1 MHMSAKRA
9 GSVSVVAGLAL
20 LWAGCGSDDSAEP
33 DAGVSDESGAEDVEP
48 SAEDPNESKGMLK
61 IGVLSPLTGDVA
73 ADGQEMVDAV
83 ELAVERVNA
92 EGGACGYTFATEVLD
107 VQYERPDAVSGAVD
121 RLVADDDVHMVM
133 TGYASGT
140 NFEIDLLARAEMPYL
155 IAAGS
160 AQTRDIIA
168 ADPSKYP
175 TIWSLAPSYDGYE
188 TELPVVIQQMIDEGR
203 YTPRNQTIYVLTA
216 DNAYSQTIAEGLK
229 ANFAKI
235 GWSVA
240 GEEEI
245 ATGKVEDWRIILS
258 KIRDADPDLIV
269 NTDYT
274 YQNGALFVNQFMENP
289 TSALLFIQ
297 YAPQVPEFVELTK
310 GTSDGV
316 LYNVLL
322 ATVPGSARAELL
334 KSDFTEAYGREG
346 GLYSVAL
353 QEAVELYKMAVCG
366 VDDPTDHLAMG
377 AWLGSAK
384 MDSALGTIEFD
395 PNTHL
400 ALQDPD
406 HMPILFYQVGSQ
418 GERVLFWP
426 DNYKDGDFRV
436 PPHVEQ

>member
-1 MHMSAKRA
+1 
-9 GSVSVVAGLAL
+9 
-20 LWAGCGSDDSAEP
+20 
-33 DAGVSDESGAEDVEP
+33 
-48 SAEDPNESKGMLK
+48 
-61 IGVLSPLTGDVA
+61 
-73 ADGQEMVDAV
+73 MVDAIN
-83 ELAVERVNA
+83 LAVDRVNN
-92 EGGACGYTFATEVLD
+92 EGGACGYTFSTEVLD
-107 VQYERPDAVSGAVD
+107 VQYERPDAVSGAVEK
-121 RLVADDDVHMVM
+121 LVADPDVHMVM

-160 AQTRDIIA
+160 AQTRDIITK
-168 ADPSKYP
+168 DPSKYP

-188 TELPVVIQQMIDEGR
+188 TELPVVMQQMIDEGR
-203 YTPRNQTIYVLTA
+203 YTPRNKSIYVLTA
-216 DNAYSQTIAEGLK
+216 DNAYSETIAEGLK
-229 ANFAKI
+229 ENFAKI

-258 KIRDADPDLIV
+258 KIRDADPDLII

-289 TSALLFIQ
+289 TQALLFIQ

-322 ATVPGSARAELL
+322 ATVPGSERAEFL
-334 KSDFTEAYGREG
+334 KKEFTDAYGREG

-353 QEAVELYKMAVCG
+353 QEAVELYKNAVCS
-366 VDDPTDHLAMG
+366 VADPTDHLAVGEWIGTAEME
-377 AWLGSAK
+377 
-384 MDSALGTIEFD
+384 SALGTIAFD
-395 PNTHL
+395 PETHL

-406 HMPILFYQVGSQ
+406 HMPILFYQVGAE

-436 PPHVEQ
+436 PPHIQP

>member
-1 MHMSAKRA
+1 MKVRSRRA
-9 GSVSVVAGLAL
+9 IGLVVA
-20 LWAGCGSDDSAEP
+20 AGFAVTAVSCGSDDSSEP
-33 DAGVSDESGAEDVEP
+33 ASSEAVATTTAATDGGGED
-48 SAEDPNESKGMLK
+48 KGTLK
-61 IGVLSPLTGDVA
+61 IGVLAPLTGDVA
-73 ADGQEMVDAV
+73 ADGQEMVDAIN
-83 ELAVERVNA
+83 LAVKRVNA
-92 EGGACGYTFATEVLD
+92 EGGACGYMFETEILD
-107 VQYERPDAVSGAVD
+107 VQYERPDAVSGAVEK
-121 RLVADDDVHMVM
+121 LTADSDVHMVM

-160 AQTRDIIA
+160 AQTRDIITK
-168 ADPSKYP
+168 DPSKYP

-188 TELPVVIQQMIDEGR
+188 TELPVVIQQMIDEGK
-203 YTPRNQTIYVLTA
+203 YTPRNKSIYVLTA

-229 ANFAKI
+229 ENFGTI
-235 GWSVA
+235 GWTVA

-258 KIRDADPDLIV
+258 KIRDADPDLII

-289 TSALLFIQ
+289 TNALLFIQ

-322 ATVPGSARAELL
+322 ATVPGSERAEML
-334 KSDFTEAYGREG
+334 KKAFTDEYGREG

-353 QEAVELYKMAVCG
+353 QEGVELYKNAVCG
-366 VDDPTDHLAMG
+366 VSDPTDHLAVG
-377 AWLGSAK
+377 EWLRTAE
-384 MDSALGTIEFD
+384 MDSALGKIAFD
-395 PNTHL
+395 PETHL
-400 ALQDPD
+400 ALQDAE
-406 HMPILFYQVGSQ
+406 HMPILFYQIGAE
-418 GERVLFWP
+418 GERVLIWP

-436 PPHVEQ
+436 PPHIQQ

>member
-1 MHMSAKRA
+1 MKSYWQAVRISAA
-9 GSVSVVAGLAL
+9 IMAVAVVVTACSGGATT
-20 LWAGCGSDDSAEP
+20 APSATASDGPAQSPSA
-33 DAGVSDESGAEDVEP
+33 EP
-48 SAEDPNESKGMLK
+48 SAEAKVVK

-83 ELAVERVNA
+83 NLAVKRINS
-92 EGGACGYTFATEVLD
+92 EGGACGYTFETQILD
-107 VQYERPDAVSGAVD
+107 VQYERPDAVSSAVEK
-121 RLVADDDVHMVM
+121 LVADPDVHMVM

-140 NFEIDLLARAEMPYL
+140 NFEIEPLAKANMPYL

-160 AQTRDIIA
+160 AQTRDIISK
-168 ADPSKYP
+168 DPAKYP

-188 TELPVVIQQMIDEGR
+188 TQLPVVMQQLIDEGK
-203 YTPRNQTIYVLTA
+203 YTPRNKSIYVLTA
-216 DNAYSQTIAEGLK
+216 DNAYSTTIAEGLK
-229 ANFAKI
+229 KNFATI

-258 KIRDADPDLIV
+258 KIRAADPDLII

-289 TSALLFIQ
+289 FNALLFIQ

-322 ATVPGSARAELL
+322 ATVPGSARAETLR
-334 KSDFTEAYGREG
+334 KAFEDEYARKG
-346 GLYSVAL
+346 GLYSIAL
-353 QEAVELYKMAVCG
+353 QEGVELYKNAVCA
-366 VDDPTDHLAMG
+366 VDPTDHAAVG
-377 AWLGSAK
+377 AWLGKAK

-395 PNTHL
+395 QTTHL
-400 ALQDPD
+400 ALQDAD
-406 HMPILFYQVGSQ
+406 HMPILFYQIGPE
-418 GERVLFWP
+418 GERVLIWP
-426 DNYKDGDFRV
+426 DNYKDGEFHT
-436 PPHVEQ
+436 PAHFK